1 MKKNV
6 LKKVFSIVI
15 IVAMLLYYVPGEC
28 YADSQ
33 AENTDKREYIIS
45 TKNNNNKIVKLKKM
59 SSCDN
64 MFEGSLSK
72 NEVQKLK
79 EEGAVV
85 EKDIQLQASE
95 KKRKLNK
102 DKNKAKETWNYLM
115 INADQGNEMS
125 NSDKKIKIAVL
136 DSGIDLGNTVP
147 KGYYNI
153 SDENIAPWY
162 FEDMTGHGT
171 SVSGIIKNIVP
182 NAEIYSVKVLDSDNK
197 AQLSKVVEGIYWC
210 IENDIKV
217 INMSFG
223 TLQYSKILEQA
234 VDAAY
239 KAGIVMVAS
248 AGNKGEQG
256 VDYPAAFEN
265 VISVGAVDSHGEK
278 TEESS
283 NGKGLDIMAP
293 GKQVVSDGLYGS
305 NIVVGGTS
313 IAAPHVTGAVAL
325 ILQKNQNVSSNFVKE
340 LLLQSAKKIGDKNS
354 TGSGLLDV
362 EYALANYEEF
372 ADKYDESPMNNDEI
386 LLDKNDAPIETAE
399 TDLIEGSWQDHY
411 TLFNE
416 AIAGKYNGTQQDLQK
431 IKLGS
436 VMPDRIYSL
445 KEGMFPTFHGRNNY
459 IANTIALTRLAV
471 KGSSC
476 TANSISSDPTEIS
489 NAQGMIKYLRTL
501 SAEQWREGGVSGIL
515 SEADKKLYYYG
526 MAIHV
531 ATDAVAHH
539 SFGWKDNAWRHGQH
553 TGTYGWADK
562 TGEFPNRYEYSKH
575 IAYRIV
581 RAYVAGNQASYKTF
595 VPDDTALR
603 NTLLNSVTFKM
614 ENITRN
620 AKRVNS
626 SVASDSAAMTFF
638 NKYNYNYT
646 HSYNSSTK

>member
-1 MKKNV
+1 MKKNI
-6 LKKVFSIVI
+6 LKKVFTIVI
-15 IVAMLLYYVPGEC
+15 TIALLFYYVPEEC

-33 AENTDKREYIIS
+33 IDSINKQEYIIS
-45 TKNNNNKIVKLKKM
+45 SKNNIKSMKLKKI
-59 SSCDN
+59 SSCDD

-79 EEGAVV
+79 KEGAVV
-85 EKDIQLQASE
+85 EKDIQLRASGKE
-95 KKRKLNK
+95 RKLNK
-102 DKNKAKETWNYLM
+102 DKNKVKEIWNYLM
-115 INADQGNEMS
+115 INVDQGIEVS
-125 NSDKKIKIAVL
+125 NSAKKIKIAVL
-136 DSGIDLGNTVP
+136 DSGIDRGNTIP
-147 KGYYNI
+147 KGYHNI
-153 SDENIAPWY
+153 TDEDTAPWY

-171 SVSGIIKNIVP
+171 SVSGIIQNIVP
-182 NAEIYSVKVLDSDNK
+182 NAEIYSVKVLDSENK
-197 AQLSKVVEGIYWC
+197 TQLSKVVEGIYWC

-234 VDAAY
+234 VDDAY
-239 KAGIVMVAS
+239 KAGIIMVAS
-248 AGNKGEQG
+248 AGNKDEQG
-256 VDYPAAFEN
+256 IDYPAAFEK
-265 VISVGAVDSHGEK
+265 VISVGAVDSQGEK

-283 NGKGLDIMAP
+283 KGKGLDIMAP
-293 GKQVVSDGLYGS
+293 GKQVVSDGLYGT

-313 IAAPHVTGAVAL
+313 IATPHVTGAVAL
-325 ILQKNQNVSSNFVKE
+325 ILQKNVEVSPNFVKE
-340 LLLQSAKKIGDKNS
+340 LLLQSAKKIGDKNC

-372 ADKYDESPMNNDEI
+372 VNKYEETTIDNDVG
-386 LLDKNDAPIETAE
+386 LLSENDTPIKTAE
-399 TDLIEGSWQDHY
+399 TDLVEGSWKDHY
-411 TLFNE
+411 VLFDD

-436 VMPDRIYSL
+436 VMPDKILSL

-471 KGSSC
+471 KGNSC
-476 TANSISSDPTEIS
+476 TVNSISSDPTEVS
-489 NAQGMIKYLRTL
+489 NAKGMICYLRTL
-501 SAEQWREGGVSGIL
+501 APEQWREGGVPGTP

-531 ATDAVAHH
+531 ATNAVAHH
-539 SFGWKDNAWRHGQH
+539 SFGWQDNAWRHAQH
-553 TGTYGWADK
+553 TGSYGWADNPEK
-562 TGEFPNRYEYSKH
+562 FSYRYDYSKH
-575 IAYRIV
+575 IAYCIV

-603 NTLLNSVTFKM
+603 NTMLNSVIFKM

-626 SVASDSAAMTFF
+626 SVVSDNEAMTFF

-646 HSYNSSTK
+646 HNYGSSSK

>member
-362 EYALANYEEF
+362 EYALANY
-372 ADKYDESPMNNDEI
+372 
-386 LLDKNDAPIETAE
+386 
-399 TDLIEGSWQDHY
+399 
-411 TLFNE
+411 
-416 AIAGKYNGTQQDLQK
+416 
-431 IKLGS
+431 
-436 VMPDRIYSL
+436 
-445 KEGMFPTFHGRNNY
+445 
-459 IANTIALTRLAV
+459 ALTRLAV

-476 TANSISSDPTEIS
+476 TVNSISSDPTEIS

>member
-1 MKKNV
+1 MKKNI
-6 LKKVFSIVI
+6 LKKVFSIFI
-15 IVAMLLYYVPGEC
+15 IAAMLFYYVPGEC

-33 AENTDKREYIIS
+33 IDNKNKQVYIIS
-45 TKNNNNKIVKLKKM
+45 SKNNIKSMKIKKM
-59 SSCDN
+59 SSCDDI
-64 MFEGSLSK
+64 FEGSLSE

-85 EKDIQLQASE
+85 EKDIQLRASG
-95 KKRKLNK
+95 KKKKLNK
-102 DKNKAKETWNYLM
+102 DKNKVKETWNYLM
-115 INADQGNEMS
+115 INADQGNEES
-125 NSDKKIKIAVL
+125 NSKEKIKIAVL
-136 DSGIDLGNTVP
+136 DSGIDLGNTTP

-153 SDENIAPWY
+153 SGEDTAPWY

-171 SVSGIIKNIVP
+171 SVSGIIQNIVP

-197 AQLSKVVEGIYWC
+197 TELSKVVEGIYWC

-234 VDAAY
+234 VNDAY
-239 KAGIVMVAS
+239 KAGIIMVAS

-256 VDYPAAFEN
+256 IDYPAAFEN
-265 VISVGAVDSHGEK
+265 VISVGAVDSQGKK

-293 GKQVVSDGLYGS
+293 GKRVVSEGLYGT

-325 ILQKNQNVSSNFVKE
+325 ILQKNLNVSPNFVKE

-372 ADKYDESPMNNDEI
+372 ADRYDESPIYNTEG
-386 LLDKNDAPIETAE
+386 LLDKNEAPIETAE
-399 TDLIEGSWQDHY
+399 TDLIEGSWSDHGS
-411 TLFNE
+411 LFDQG
-416 AIAGKYNGTQQDLQK
+416 IAGKYNGSQQDLQK

-436 VMPDRIYSL
+436 VMPDKILSL

-476 TANSISSDPTEIS
+476 TVNSISSDSTEVS
-489 NAQGMIKYLRTL
+489 NAKGMIAYLRTL
-501 SAEQWREGGVSGIL
+501 APEQWREGGLPGTP

-539 SFGWKDNAWRHGQH
+539 SFGWQDAAWRHAQH
-553 TGTYGWADK
+553 TGTYGWADNP
-562 TGEFPNRYEYSKH
+562 GNFPYRYDYSKH

-603 NTLLNSVTFKM
+603 NTLLNSVTFKI

-626 SVASDSAAMTFF
+626 SVASDSEAMTFF
-638 NKYNYNYT
+638 NKYNYNFT
-646 HSYNSSTK
+646 HNYGSSSK